1 MFFNSLSHVFF
12 EFGGE
17 HLPNTDGSVFS
28 NRLDVVTEMVDP
40 EFLEFRVQLLTL
52 LWESADE
59 MTAGQASAVS
69 NWPRGIL
76 KAV

>member
-1 MFFNSLSHVFF
+1 MFFNSLSHVLF
-12 EFGGE
+12 ELGGE
-17 HLPNTDGSVFS
+17 HLPNTDGSVLS

-40 EFLEFRVQLLTL
+40 EFLEFWVQLLTL

-59 MTAGQASAVS
+59 MTAGQASTVS
-69 NWPRGIL
+69 YWPGGIL